1 MMRVLHLPMPVAG
14 MPWALAQGERGLG
27 LESQVLYSHSNWLD
41 YPSDI
46 CLNLELVDGD
56 LMKIRK
62 LISTFFSV
70 RNKFDVFHFN
80 YGRTLIHTEKFGI
93 VQAELP
99 FYTDRAKLFVTY
111 NGCDARQKFPTMTR
125 TMISPCHDAECYNGI
140 CNSGKRDRVRRKSI
154 DKMAKYVRHMWAVNP
169 DLLHFLPK
177 EKSSFL
183 PYSVIMENAPVETP
197 DYAKK
202 TFVIVHAPTSRSAKG
217 SDIIIAAM
225 EKIIQKYGSIVDFRL
240 IENIPHDQAVKIYR
254 EADLVID
261 QILIGW
267 YGALAI
273 EVMSMGK
280 PVICRIADE
289 DLQFIP
295 KQMAEDVREAFVN
308 VSPDDLEEVIGRC
321 IEDRVFLKRK
331 SEAAINYART
341 WHDPE
346 YVAKITKKAYE
357 SF

>member
-46 CLNLELVDGD
+46 CLNLEQVDGD

-140 CNSGKRDRVRRKSI
+140 CNSGKRDRMRRKSI

-177 EKSSFL
+177 EKSSKFL
-183 PYSVIMENAPVETP
+183 P
-197 DYAKK
+197 
-202 TFVIVHAPTSRSAKG
+202 PT
-217 SDIIIAAM
+217 
-225 EKIIQKYGSIVDFRL
+225 RL
-240 IENIPHDQAVKIYR
+240 IATHPFGTR
-254 EADLVID
+254 
-261 QILIGW
+261 
-267 YGALAI
+267 
-273 EVMSMGK
+273 
-280 PVICRIADE
+280 
-289 DLQFIP
+289 
-295 KQMAEDVREAFVN
+295 
-308 VSPDDLEEVIGRC
+308 
-321 IEDRVFLKRK
+321 LKR
-331 SEAAINYART
+331 
-341 WHDPE
+341 
-346 YVAKITKKAYE
+346 
-357 SF
+357 

>member
-1 MMRVLHLPMPVAG
+1 
-14 MPWALAQGERGLG
+14 
-27 LESQVLYSHSNWLD
+27 
-41 YPSDI
+41 
-46 CLNLELVDGD
+46 
-56 LMKIRK
+56 
-62 LISTFFSV
+62 
-70 RNKFDVFHFN
+70 
-80 YGRTLIHTEKFGI
+80 
-93 VQAELP
+93 
-99 FYTDRAKLFVTY
+99 
-111 NGCDARQKFPTMTR
+111 
-125 TMISPCHDAECYNGI
+125 
-140 CNSGKRDRVRRKSI
+140 
-154 DKMAKYVRHMWAVNP
+154 
-169 DLLHFLPK
+169 
-177 EKSSFL
+177 
-183 PYSVIMENAPVETP
+183 
-197 DYAKK
+197 
-202 TFVIVHAPTSRSAKG
+202 
-217 SDIIIAAM
+217 M